1 MKMFEDLE
9 LNPMAL
15 AGGLLGG
22 VLSLIVQSQVET
34 GIVIKVLTFAVST
47 VVCYFMVG
55 KILS

>member
-1 MKMFEDLE
+1 MFEDFE
-9 LNPMAL
+9 LNPIAL

-55 KILS
+55 KILSN

>member
-1 MKMFEDLE
+1 MFEDFE
-9 LNPMAL
+9 LNPIAL

-34 GIVIKVLTFAVST
+34 GIVIKVLTFSVST